1 MSYPRIYSL
10 STLGILKHYIHD
22 YLFHPT
28 RTDFVGS
35 NGVGKSIIADLL
47 QMIFVYDKDLI
58 KFGTDGV
65 KKEERQINTLPYK
78 TKCAYCFLNIEVDL
92 GKFITI
98 GIQINSQKGK
108 RIIPYVIT
116 KQADINLK
124 INELALEKEELI
136 FARDL
141 LKRKESGEKEI
152 ADIQDLATFLYE
164 KQGLRLNFFG
174 NNESVNTYYKFLYDK
189 NILPLNLS
197 QDKNLKAFAKVIQSF
212 SKAKTLN
219 LSGNQASRNLKEFLF
234 EESDEDILVNFQ
246 KEQSELEKI
255 LREYESLNKDIQ
267 NLSNKQ
273 KKLIYLREL
282 EQSHKAQ
289 FKSFKKAELQNT
301 YIELKQLQQS
311 ETDGKT
317 LTATHQLELD
327 ELKTA
332 IENLPKEEKAVKQ
345 SYEEADANFNM
356 FNRYEELVNSIEKL
370 GEDITE
376 LKMFIF
382 PEVDD
387 SWRNEIQRIDISNRN
402 NEAIKKEIAF
412 AKPYLEKYKTLK
424 NIVRIRKEQSEILD
438 ELKSS
443 LKEEKAAKEKLL
455 SLLLQDNDEDGLLYW
470 YLKNLP
476 TLNDEQLQAILYYAT
491 TPVSEISNP
500 DGSFQYINPD
510 ELIKDFEANSSQK
523 GLWLKLGALR
533 QFIQLNP
540 DAALLGDRAN
550 LQQSVQQLINKLNA
564 AVNSMNSKLE
574 ALAHIADGKSYDTS
588 LFDYPFDIAIVE
600 NSNIE
605 KLKNAVACIL
615 QIDERITQLQAQKK
629 REEEELSEIRN
640 RFKVEYDEPEV
651 VKKEL
656 LKIRKECDQKK
667 VQFYQ
672 EKGARQTKLES
683 LESKLQR
690 DKQDLQIIIDNLTKK
705 QAEFNTFN
713 SAYYKDFQE
722 NIEDFPLTPNDI
734 EELGQNYNELWEEYK
749 TTFIGISNSFEETS
763 NEKNPAVQLAIK
775 DQGFSFRVLEEALL
789 GSKIKSTDDIA
800 TALQEANQTR
810 TTIANGIR
818 DNMIKIFSRTT
829 ERYDK
834 YDDQVKR
841 INAFFVDR
849 KISGKFYFKL
859 EFDGNKEIKIDYI
872 KQMAYEV
879 RNTATKGELHFGQ
892 SIVDF
897 IEDFFRKQAKIKD
910 KVPIDKLLNPKTYFE
925 LSAKLTDRF
934 GTEVPG
940 STGETYSAI
949 ALLGIARLSAVQKE
963 KRNGLRF
970 IILEELGSLDN
981 TNFNTFPAIAEE
993 FQYQIIT
1000 MAPHTFNIGLSDE
1013 WYAHHLI
1020 KGKEDD
1026 NINYCPSA
1034 SYFKTEDSNEDLNI
1048 YINKIANELD

>member
-10 STLGILKHYIHD
+10 STVGILKHYIHD

-28 RTDFVGS
+28 RTDFVGA

-47 QMIFVYDKDLI
+47 QMVFIYDKDLI

-78 TKCAYCFLNIEVDL
+78 TKCAYCFLNIEVNS
-92 GKFITI
+92 GKFISI

-108 RIIPYVIT
+108 RIIPFVIT

-136 FARDL
+136 FAKDL
-141 LKRKESGEKEI
+141 LKEKESGEKEI
-152 ADIQDLATFLYE
+152 VDIQDLATFLYE
-164 KQGLRLNFFG
+164 KHRLRLNFFS
-174 NNESVNTYYKFLYDK
+174 NNESVSTYYKFLYDK
-189 NILPLNLS
+189 SILPLNLS

-234 EESDEDILVNFQ
+234 EESDEDILANFQ

-273 KKLIYLREL
+273 KRLINLREL
-282 EQSHKAQ
+282 EQSHKVK
-289 FKSFKKAELQNT
+289 FKSFKEAELQNA
-301 YIELKQLQQS
+301 YIELKQLEQRES
-311 ETDGKT
+311 EEKT
-317 LTATHQLELD
+317 LITNQQNELG
-327 ELKTA
+327 ELKSA
-332 IENLPKEEKAVKQ
+332 IENLPAEEKVVKQ
-345 SYEEADANFNM
+345 GYEEADANFTM
-356 FNRYEELVNSIEKL
+356 FNRYEELANSIERL
-370 GEDITE
+370 NEDINE
-376 LKMFIF
+376 LKMFIR
-382 PEVDD
+382 PEIDD
-387 SWRNEIQRIDISNRN
+387 SWADEIQRIDILSRN
-402 NEAIKKEIAF
+402 NEGFKKEITF
-412 AKPYLEKYKTLK
+412 AKPYLEKYKTLEK
-424 NIVRIRKEQSEILD
+424 IVQTRKEQSAILD

-443 LKEEKAAKEKLL
+443 LKNDKLIKEKLL
-455 SLLLQDNDEDGLLYW
+455 ALLQDNDENGLLHW
-470 YLKNLP
+470 YIKNLP
-476 TLNDEQLQAILYYAT
+476 PLDNEQLQTVLYYAT
-491 TPVSEISNP
+491 KPISEISNP
-500 DGSFQYINPD
+500 NNSSQYINPD
-510 ELIKDFEANSSQK
+510 ELINNFEANPSK
-523 GLWLKLGALR
+523 NGIWLKLGALH
-533 QFIQLNP
+533 QFIKFNP
-540 DAALLGDRAN
+540 DSTLLVDKAN
-550 LQQSVQQLINKLNA
+550 LEQSVQQLIQKLNTEI
-564 AVNSMNSKLE
+564 SSISTKLK
-574 ALAHIADGKSYDTS
+574 ALDNITDGKPYDVS
-588 LFDYPFDIAIVE
+588 LFDYFFDVSIAVF
-600 NSNIE
+600 SNIE

-615 QIDERITQLQAQKK
+615 QIDEKTSQLQSQKK
-629 REEEELSEIRN
+629 REEEELLKIKN
-640 RFKVEYDEPEV
+640 RFKVEYDEPGV

-656 LKIRKECDQKK
+656 LRIRKEWSDKK
-667 VQFYQ
+667 DQFYQ
-672 EKGARQTKLES
+672 QKGIKLSKKDFLEKE
-683 LESKLQR
+683 LQR
-690 DKQDLQIIIDNLTKK
+690 YKQDLQTVISNLTKK
-705 QAEFNTFN
+705 QTEFNTLN
-713 SAYYKDFQE
+713 DSYYEYFQE
-722 NIEDFPLTPNDI
+722 NITNFPLTHRNT
-734 EELGQNYNELWEEYK
+734 EELEQAYNGLWEEYK
-749 TTFIGISNSFEETS
+749 TLFIRISNSFEETS
-763 NEKNPAVQLAIK
+763 DEKNPAVQLTIK
-775 DQGFSFRVLEEALL
+775 DQDFSFRVLEEALL
-789 GSKIKSTDDIA
+789 GNKIKSTDDVT
-800 TALQEANQTR
+800 TALDEANQTR

-818 DNMIKIFSRTT
+818 DNMIKIFSKTT
-829 ERYDK
+829 ERYEK
-834 YDDQVKR
+834 YDDQIKR

-849 KISGKFYFKL
+849 KISNKFYFKL

-872 KQMAYEV
+872 KQIAYEV
-879 RNTATKGELHFGQ
+879 RNTATKGELQFGQ

-897 IEDFFRKQAKIKD
+897 IEDFFRKQAKIKN

-925 LSAKLTDRF
+925 LSAKLTDQF

-1034 SYFKTEDSNEDLNI
+1034 SYFKTKDSNEDLNI
-1048 YINKIANELD
+1048 YTNRIEK

>member
-10 STLGILKHYIHD
+10 STVGILKHYIHD

-65 KKEERQINTLPYK
+65 KKEERQINTLAYK
-78 TKCAYCFLNIEVDL
+78 TKCAYCFLNIEVNAD
-92 GKFITI
+92 KFITI

-108 RIIPYVIT
+108 RIIPFVIT

-124 INELALEKEELI
+124 INELVLEKEELI
-136 FARDL
+136 FAKDL
-141 LKRKESGEKEI
+141 LKEKEAGKKEI
-152 ADIQDLATFLYE
+152 VDIQDLATFLYE
-164 KQGLRLNFFG
+164 KYNLRLNFFS
-174 NNESVNTYYKFLYDK
+174 NNEAVSIYYKFLYDK

-219 LSGNQASRNLKEFLF
+219 LSGNQASKNLKEFLF
-234 EESDEDILVNFQ
+234 EESDEDILFNFQ

-255 LREYESLNKDIQ
+255 LREYESLNRDIQ

-273 KKLIYLREL
+273 KRLINLREL
-282 EQSHKAQ
+282 EQSQKVK
-289 FKSFKKAELQNT
+289 FKSFKEAELQNT
-301 YIELKQLQQS
+301 YIELNQLQQRES
-311 ETDGKT
+311 EGKT
-317 LTATHQLELD
+317 LIATQET
-327 ELKTA
+327 EFNKLKLA
-332 IENLPKEEKAVKQ
+332 VENLPAEEVTIKKC
-345 SYEEADANFNM
+345 YDEADTNFNM
-356 FNRYEELVNSIEKL
+356 FNRYQDLSTSIEKL
-370 GEDITE
+370 DEDINE
-376 LKMFIF
+376 LKMFIR
-382 PEVDD
+382 PEVDN
-387 SWRNEIQRIDISNRN
+387 SWANEIQRIDISNRSN
-402 NEAIKKEIAF
+402 QDIKKEIAF
-412 AKPYLEKYKTLK
+412 AKSYLEKYKTLK
-424 NIVRIRKEQSEILD
+424 NIVKTRKEQLEILD

-443 LKEEKAAKEKLL
+443 LKNDKATKEKLL
-455 SLLLQDNDEDGLLYW
+455 ALLQDNDENGLLHW
-470 YLKNLP
+470 YIKNLP
-476 TLNDEQLQAILYYAT
+476 SLDNEQLQTVLYYAT
-491 TPVSEISNP
+491 KPISEISNP
-500 DGSFQYINPD
+500 TNSSQYINPD
-510 ELIKDFEANSSQK
+510 ELINNFKATPFEE
-523 GLWLKLGALR
+523 GFWLKLGALH
-533 QFIQLNP
+533 QFIQFNP
-540 DAALLGDRAN
+540 DATLLGDRTN
-550 LQQSVQQLINKLNA
+550 LEQSVRQLIQKLNTDISSI
-564 AVNSMNSKLE
+564 NGTLE
-574 ALAHIADGKSYDTS
+574 ALGNITDGKPYDVN
-588 LFDYPFDIAIVE
+588 LLDYSFDISISAF
-600 NSNIE
+600 SNIE

-615 QIDERITQLQAQKK
+615 QIDEKTSQLQSQNK
-629 REEEELSEIRN
+629 REEEELLEIKN
-640 RFKVEYDEPEV
+640 RFKVEYEEPEV
-651 VKKEL
+651 VKREL
-656 LKIRKECDQKK
+656 FKIRKEWSDKK
-667 VQFYQ
+667 DKFYE
-672 EKGARQTKLES
+672 EKGANQSKFKS
-683 LESKLQR
+683 LESKIKG
-690 DKQDLQIIIDNLTKK
+690 DKQDLQIIIGNLTKK
-705 QAEFNTFN
+705 QKEFITLNN
-713 SAYYKDFQE
+713 AHYQHFQE
-722 NIEDFPLTPNDI
+722 NITDFPLTPGNI
-734 EELGQNYNELWEEYK
+734 EELERIYNEFWEDYK
-749 TTFIGISNSFEETS
+749 STFIGISNSFEETS
-763 NEKNPAVQLAIK
+763 NEKNPAVQLTIK
-775 DQGFSFRVLEEALL
+775 DQSFSFRVLEEALL
-789 GSKIKSTDDIA
+789 GNKIKSTDDIT
-800 TALQEANQTR
+800 TALDEANQTR

-818 DNMIKIFSRTT
+818 DNMIKIFSKTT
-829 ERYDK
+829 ERYEK

-849 KISGKFYFKL
+849 KISNKFYFKL

-872 KQMAYEV
+872 KQIAYEV
-879 RNTATKGELHFGQ
+879 RSTATKGELQFGQ

-897 IEDFFRKQAKIKD
+897 IEDFFRKQAKINN

-925 LSAKLTDRF
+925 LSAKLTDQF

-1034 SYFKTEDSNEDLNI
+1034 SYFKTKDNNEDLNI
-1048 YINKIANELD
+1048 YINRIEK

>member
-1 MSYPRIYSL
+1 MNYPRIYSL
-10 STLGILKHYIHD
+10 STVGILKHYIHD

-28 RTDFVGS
+28 RTDFVGA

-78 TKCAYCFLNIEVDL
+78 TKCAYCFLNIEVNA

-108 RIIPYVIT
+108 RIIPFVIS
-116 KQADINLK
+116 KQADLSLK
-124 INELALEKEELI
+124 VNELALGKEGLI
-136 FARDL
+136 FAKDL
-141 LKRKESGEKEI
+141 LKQKEAGEKEI
-152 ADIQDLATFLYE
+152 VDIQDLATFLYE
-164 KQGLRLNFFG
+164 KHRLRLNFFS
-174 NNESVNTYYKFLYDK
+174 NNETLNNYYKFLYDK

-219 LSGNQASRNLKEFLF
+219 LSGNQASKNLKEFLF
-234 EESDEDILVNFQ
+234 EESDEDILANFQ

-273 KKLIYLREL
+273 KRLTNLREL
-282 EQSHKAQ
+282 EQSHKLK
-289 FKSFKKAELQNT
+289 FKYFKDAELQNV
-301 YIELKQLQQS
+301 YIELKQLEQRES
-311 ETDGKT
+311 EGKT
-317 LTATHQLELD
+317 LIAVQETEFT
-327 ELKTA
+327 ELKRA
-332 IENLPKEEKAVKQ
+332 VENLPAEEEILKK
-345 SYEEADANFNM
+345 SYEEADENFSM
-356 FNRYEELVNSIEKL
+356 FNLYQDLSNSIEKSDK
-370 GEDITE
+370 EIDE
-376 LKMFIF
+376 LKMFIR

-387 SWRNEIQRIDISNRN
+387 SWANEIQRIDILSRN
-402 NEAIKKEIAF
+402 NEGIKKEIAF
-412 AKPYLEKYKTLK
+412 AKPYLEKYKTLEK
-424 NIVRIRKEQSEILD
+424 IIQTRKEQSEILE

-443 LKEEKAAKEKLL
+443 LKNDKATKEKLL
-455 SLLLQDNDEDGLLYW
+455 ELLKDNNENGLLHW
-470 YLKNLP
+470 YIKYLP
-476 TLNDEQLQAILYYAT
+476 SLDNEQLQTILYYAT
-491 TPVSEISNP
+491 KPISEISKPNN
-500 DGSFQYINPD
+500 SSQYINPD
-510 ELIKDFEANSSQK
+510 ELIKNFKTIPSKE
-523 GLWLKLGALR
+523 GFWLKLGALN
-533 QFIQLNP
+533 QFIQFNP
-540 DAALLGDRAN
+540 DATLLGDKEN
-550 LQQSVQQLINKLNA
+550 LEKSVQKLIQKLNTEVSLINT
-564 AVNSMNSKLE
+564 KLE
-574 ALAHIADGKSYDTS
+574 ALENISDSKPYDVN
-588 LFDYPFDIAIVE
+588 LFDYFFDISIAVF
-600 NSNIE
+600 SNIE

-615 QIDERITQLQAQKK
+615 QIDEKTSQLQSQKR
-629 REEEELSEIRN
+629 REEEELLQIKN

-656 LKIRKECDQKK
+656 LKVRKECDQKR

-672 EKGARQTKLES
+672 EQGAKQTMLKS
-683 LESKLQR
+683 LESKIQR
-690 DKQDLQIIIDNLTKK
+690 DKQDLQIIIGNLTKK
-705 QAEFNTFN
+705 QTEFTTLNN
-713 SAYYKDFQE
+713 AYYQYFQE
-722 NIEDFPLTPNDI
+722 IITNFPLIPINT
-734 EELGQNYNELWEEYK
+734 EEVEQAYNALWEEYK
-749 TTFIGISNSFEETS
+749 TAFIGISNSFEETS
-763 NEKNPAVQLAIK
+763 DEKNPAVQLTIK
-775 DQGFSFRVLEEALL
+775 DQDFSFRVLEEALL
-789 GSKIKSTDDIA
+789 GNKIKSTDDIT
-800 TALQEANQTR
+800 TALDEANQTR

-818 DNMIKIFSRTT
+818 DNMIKIFSKTT
-829 ERYDK
+829 ERYEK

-849 KISGKFYFKL
+849 KISNKFYFKL

-872 KQMAYEV
+872 KQIAYEV
-879 RNTATKGELHFGQ
+879 RNTATKGELQFGQ
-892 SIVDF
+892 SIIDF
-897 IEDFFRKQAKIKD
+897 IEDFFRKQAKIKN

-925 LSAKLTDRF
+925 LSAKLTDQF

-981 TNFNTFPAIAEE
+981 TNFNTFPAIAAE

-1034 SYFKTEDSNEDLNI
+1034 SYFKSKDNNEDLNI
-1048 YINKIANELD
+1048 YINRIKK

>member
-10 STLGILKHYIHD
+10 STVGILKHYIHD

-78 TKCAYCFLNIEVDL
+78 TKCAYCFLNIEVEA

-108 RIIPYVIT
+108 RIIPFVIT
-116 KQADINLK
+116 KQADITLK
-124 INELALEKEELI
+124 INELALEKERLI

-141 LKRKESGEKEI
+141 LIEKESREKEI
-152 ADIQDLATFLYE
+152 VDIQDLAVSIHE
-164 KQGLRLNFFG
+164 KHKLRLNFFS
-174 NNESVNTYYKFLYDK
+174 NNESVSTYYKFLYDK

-234 EESDEDILVNFQ
+234 EESDEDILANFQ

-255 LREYESLNKDIQ
+255 LKAYESLNKDIQ
-267 NLSNKQ
+267 NLSDKQ
-273 KKLIYLREL
+273 KRLINLREL
-282 EQSHKAQ
+282 EQSHKVK
-289 FKSFKKAELQNT
+289 FKSFKEAELQNT
-301 YIELKQLQQS
+301 YIELKQLQQRES
-311 ETDGKT
+311 EGKT
-317 LTATHQLELD
+317 LITTQETEFND
-327 ELKTA
+327 LKTA
-332 IENLPKEEKAVKQ
+332 VENLPVEEEVIKQ

-356 FNRYEELVNSIEKL
+356 FNRYQDLANTIEKL
-370 GEDITE
+370 GEDINE
-376 LKMFIF
+376 LKMFIL
-382 PEVDD
+382 PEIDD
-387 SWRNEIQRIDISNRN
+387 KWHNEIQRIDISNRN
-402 NEAIKKEIAF
+402 NQDIKKEIAF
-412 AKPYLEKYKTLK
+412 ANPYLEKYKTLE
-424 NIVRIRKEQSEILD
+424 NIIRIRKEQSEILD

-443 LKEEKAAKEKLL
+443 LKKEKATKEKLL
-455 SLLLQDNDEDGLLYW
+455 SLLQDNDENGLLHW
-470 YLKNLP
+470 YIKNLP
-476 TLNDEQLQAILYYAT
+476 KLDNEQLQTILYYAT
-491 TPVSEISNP
+491 KPISEISNP
-500 DGSFQYINPD
+500 DSLSQYINPD
-510 ELIKDFEANSSQK
+510 ELIRNFEANSYK
-523 GLWLKLGALR
+523 DGIWLKLGALH
-533 QFIQLNP
+533 QFIQFNP
-540 DAALLGDRAN
+540 DATLLGDKAN
-550 LQQSVQQLINKLNA
+550 LEQSVQQLIKKLNTEISFI
-564 AVNSMNSKLE
+564 NTKLE
-574 ALAHIADGKSYDTS
+574 ALDNITDGKLYDVN
-588 LFDYPFDIAIVE
+588 LFDYSFDVSIAVF
-600 NSNIE
+600 SNIE

-615 QIDERITQLQAQKK
+615 QINEKISQLQSQKK
-629 REEEELSEIRN
+629 REEEELLRIKN
-640 RFKVEYDEPEV
+640 QFKVEDDEPEV
-651 VKKEL
+651 VRKEL
-656 LKIRKECDQKK
+656 AKIRKALSNRKDE
-667 VQFYQ
+667 FY
-672 EKGARQTKLES
+672 EKKGAKQTKLQA
-683 LESKLQR
+683 LENKIQR
-690 DKQDLQIIIDNLTKK
+690 DRQDLYVIIDNLTKK
-705 QAEFNTFN
+705 QSSFDTLN
-713 SAYYKDFQE
+713 SVYYEDFQE
-722 NIEDFPLTPNDI
+722 NITTFSLTPENT
-734 EELGQNYNELWEEYK
+734 EELKLACNELWEEYK
-749 TTFIGISNSFEETS
+749 TAFIGISNSFEETS
-763 NEKNPAVQLAIK
+763 NERNTAVQLTIK

-789 GSKIKSTDDIA
+789 GNKIKSTDDIA

-810 TTIANGIR
+810 TSIADGLR
-818 DNMIKIFSRTT
+818 DNMAKIFSKTT

-834 YDDQVKR
+834 YNDQVKR

-849 KISGKFYFKL
+849 KISEKFYFKL

-872 KQMAYEV
+872 KQISYEV
-879 RNTATKGELHFGQ
+879 RNTATKGELQFGQ

-897 IEDFFRKQAKIKD
+897 IEDFFKKHAKIKD

-925 LSAKLTDRF
+925 LSAKLTDQF

-1000 MAPHTFNIGLSDE
+1000 MAPHTFNIGLSDD

-1026 NINYCPSA
+1026 KINYCPSA
-1034 SYFKTEDSNEDLNI
+1034 SYFKTKDSNEDLNV
-1048 YINKIANELD
+1048 YINRIAK

>member
-10 STLGILKHYIHD
+10 STVGILKHYIHD

-28 RTDFVGS
+28 RTDFVGA

-65 KKEERQINTLPYK
+65 KKEERKINTLPYK
-78 TKCAYCFLNIEVDL
+78 TKCAYCFLNIEVNA

-108 RIIPYVIT
+108 RIIPFVIT
-116 KQADINLK
+116 KQADISLK
-124 INELALEKEELI
+124 INELSLEKEELI
-136 FARDL
+136 FAKDL
-141 LKRKESGEKEI
+141 LKEKEAGEKEI
-152 ADIQDLATFLYE
+152 VDIQDLATFLYE
-164 KQGLRLNFFG
+164 KYGLRLNFFS
-174 NNESVNTYYKFLYDK
+174 NNETVNNYYKFLYDK

-234 EESDEDILVNFQ
+234 EESDEDILTNFQ

-273 KKLIYLREL
+273 KRLTNLREL
-282 EQSHKAQ
+282 EQSHKVK
-289 FKSFKKAELQNT
+289 FKSFKEAELQNT
-301 YIELKQLQQS
+301 YIELKQLEQRES
-311 ETDGKT
+311 EGKT
-317 LTATHQLELD
+317 LITTQETEFT

-332 IENLPKEEKAVKQ
+332 IGNLPAEEEIIKK
-345 SYEEADANFNM
+345 SYEEADENFNM
-356 FNRYEELVNSIEKL
+356 FNRYQDLSNSVEKL
-370 GEDITE
+370 DKEVDE
-376 LKMFIF
+376 LKMFIR

-387 SWRNEIQRIDISNRN
+387 SWTNEIQRIDILSRN
-402 NEAIKKEIAF
+402 NDGIKKEITF
-412 AKPYLEKYKTLK
+412 AKPYLEKYKTLEK
-424 NIVRIRKEQSEILD
+424 IIQTRKEQLGILD

-443 LKEEKAAKEKLL
+443 LKNDKAIKEKLL
-455 SLLLQDNDEDGLLYW
+455 ALLQDNGESGLLHW
-470 YLKNLP
+470 YIKNLP
-476 TLNDEQLQAILYYAT
+476 SLDNEQLQTVLYYAT
-491 TPVSEISNP
+491 KPISEISNP
-500 DGSFQYINPD
+500 NNSSQYINPD
-510 ELIKDFEANSSQK
+510 ELIKNFEANPSK
-523 GLWLKLGALR
+523 DGIWLKLGALR
-533 QFIQLNP
+533 QFIQFNQ
-540 DAALLGDRAN
+540 DAKLLGDKAN
-550 LQQSVQQLINKLNA
+550 LEQSVQQLIQKLNTEISSI
-564 AVNSMNSKLE
+564 NTKLE
-574 ALAHIADGKSYDTS
+574 ALDNITDGKLYDVS
-588 LFDYPFDIAIVE
+588 LFDYSFDVSIAVF
-600 NSNIE
+600 SNIE

-615 QIDERITQLQAQKK
+615 QIDEKTSQLQSQKK
-629 REEEELSEIRN
+629 RDEDELLEIKSL
-640 RFKVEYDEPEV
+640 FKVEYDEPQV

-656 LKIRKECDQKK
+656 LKIRKERSDKK
-667 VQFYQ
+667 DKFHE
-672 EKGARQTKLES
+672 EKGAKQSKFKS
-683 LESKLQR
+683 LESKIKG
-690 DKQDLQIIIDNLTKK
+690 DKQDLLMIISNLTKK
-705 QAEFNTFN
+705 QTEFTMLNN
-713 SAYYKDFQE
+713 AYYQQFQE
-722 NIEDFPLTPNDI
+722 NIIDFSLIAGNT
-734 EELGQNYNELWEEYK
+734 EELKHTYNELWEEYK
-749 TTFIGISNSFEETS
+749 TAFISISNLFEETS

-775 DQGFSFRVLEEALL
+775 DQSFSFKVLEEALL
-789 GSKIKSTDDIA
+789 GNKIKSTDDIT
-800 TALQEANQTR
+800 TALDEANQTR

-818 DNMIKIFSRTT
+818 DNMIKIFSKTT
-829 ERYDK
+829 ERYEK

-849 KISGKFYFKL
+849 KISNKFYFKL

-872 KQMAYEV
+872 KQIAYEV
-879 RNTATKGELHFGQ
+879 RNTATKGELQFGQ

-897 IEDFFRKQAKIKD
+897 IEDFFRKQAKIKN

-925 LSAKLTDRF
+925 LSAKLTDQF

-1034 SYFKTEDSNEDLNI
+1034 SYFKTKNSNEDLNI
-1048 YINKIANELD
+1048 YINSFEK

>member
-10 STLGILKHYIHD
+10 STVGILKHYIHD

-78 TKCAYCFLNIEVDL
+78 TKCAYCFLNIEVNA

-108 RIIPYVIT
+108 RIIPFVIT

-136 FARDL
+136 FAKDL
-141 LKRKESGEKEI
+141 LKKKEAGKKEI
-152 ADIQDLATFLYE
+152 VDIQDLATFLYE
-164 KQGLRLNFFG
+164 KYGLRLNFFN
-174 NNESVNTYYKFLYDK
+174 NNESVNNYYKFLYNK

-234 EESDEDILVNFQ
+234 EESDEDILANFQ

-273 KKLIYLREL
+273 KRLINLREF
-282 EQSHKAQ
+282 EQSHKVK
-289 FKSFKKAELQNT
+289 FKSFKEAELQNA
-301 YIELKQLQQS
+301 YIELKQLKQRES
-311 ETDGKT
+311 EGKT
-317 LTATHQLELD
+317 QITTQETEFT

-332 IENLPKEEKAVKQ
+332 IENLPAEEEVIKT
-345 SYEEADANFNM
+345 SYEEADVNFNM
-356 FNRYEELVNSIEKL
+356 FNRYQDLSDSIENL
-370 GEDITE
+370 GKGINE
-376 LKMFIF
+376 LKMFIR

-387 SWRNEIQRIDISNRN
+387 SWANEIERIDILSRN
-402 NEAIKKEIAF
+402 NEDIKKEITF
-412 AKPYLEKYKTLK
+412 AKPYLEKYKTLE
-424 NIVRIRKEQSEILD
+424 NIVQTRKEQSAILD
-438 ELKSS
+438 KLKSS
-443 LKEEKAAKEKLL
+443 LKNEKETKEKLL
-455 SLLLQDNDEDGLLYW
+455 ALLQDNDENGLLHW
-470 YLKNLP
+470 YIKNLP
-476 TLNDEQLQAILYYAT
+476 SLDNEQLQAVLYYAT
-491 TPVSEISNP
+491 KPISEISNP
-500 DGSFQYINPD
+500 DSLSQYINPD
-510 ELIKDFEANSSQK
+510 ELIKNFEANPSK
-523 GLWLKLGALR
+523 NGIWLKLGALR
-533 QFIQLNP
+533 QFIQFNP
-540 DAALLGDRAN
+540 DATLLGDKAN
-550 LQQSVQQLINKLNA
+550 LEQSVQQLIQKLNTEISSI
-564 AVNSMNSKLE
+564 NTKIE
-574 ALAHIADGKSYDTS
+574 ALDNITDGKPYDVS
-588 LFDYPFDIAIVE
+588 LFDYFFDVSITVF
-600 NSNIE
+600 SNIE
-605 KLKNAVACIL
+605 KLKNAVASIL
-615 QIDERITQLQAQKK
+615 QIDEKTSQLQSQKK
-629 REEEELSEIRN
+629 REEEKLLQIKN
-640 RFKVEYDEPEV
+640 KFKVEYDEPEV

-656 LKIRKECDQKK
+656 LKIRKEWSDKK
-667 VQFYQ
+667 DKFYEQ
-672 EKGARQTKLES
+672 KGANQSKFIS
-683 LESKLQR
+683 LESKIKR
-690 DKQDLQIIIDNLTKK
+690 DKQDLQIIIGNLTNK
-705 QAEFNTFN
+705 QTEFTTLN
-713 SAYYKDFQE
+713 STYYQYFQE
-722 NIEDFPLTPNDI
+722 NITDFPLTPRDI
-734 EELGQNYNELWEEYK
+734 VELERNYNELWEEYK
-749 TTFIGISNSFEETS
+749 TVFIGISNSFEETS
-763 NEKNPAVQLAIK
+763 DDKNPAVQLTIK
-775 DQGFSFRVLEEALL
+775 DQDFSFRVLEEALL
-789 GSKIKSTDDIA
+789 GNKIKSTDDIT
-800 TALQEANQTR
+800 TALDEANQTR

-818 DNMIKIFSRTT
+818 DNMIKIFSKTT
-829 ERYDK
+829 ERYEK

-849 KISGKFYFKL
+849 KISNKFYFKL

-872 KQMAYEV
+872 KQIAYEV
-879 RNTATKGELHFGQ
+879 RSTATKGELQLGQ

-897 IEDFFRKQAKIKD
+897 IEDFFKKQAKIKN
-910 KVPIDKLLNPKTYFE
+910 KIPIDKLLNPKTYFE
-925 LSAKLTDRF
+925 LSAKLTDQF

-981 TNFNTFPAIAEE
+981 TNFNTFPVIAEE

-1034 SYFKTEDSNEDLNI
+1034 SYFKTKDDNEDLNI
-1048 YINKIANELD
+1048 YINRIEK

>member
-1 MSYPRIYSL
+1 MSFPRIYSL
-10 STLGILKHYIHD
+10 STVGILKHYIHD

-28 RTDFVGS
+28 RTDFIGS

-78 TKCAYCFLNIEVDL
+78 TKCAYCFLNIEVATA
-92 GKFITI
+92 KFISI
-98 GIQINSQKGK
+98 GIQLNSQKGK
-108 RIIPYVIT
+108 RIIPFIVAKQAEIT
-116 KQADINLK
+116 KH
-124 INELALEKEELI
+124 INELSLEKEELI
-136 FARDL
+136 FSKDL
-141 LKRKESGEKEI
+141 LKEKESGEKEI
-152 ADIQDLATFLYE
+152 VDIQDLATFLHE
-164 KQGLRLNFFG
+164 KKGLRLSFFS
-174 NNESVNTYYKFLYDK
+174 NNEGVNTYYKFLYDK

-273 KKLIYLREL
+273 KRLISLRKL
-282 EQSHKAQ
+282 EQSHKAK
-289 FKSFKKAELQNT
+289 FKSLKEAELQNT
-301 YIELKQLQQS
+301 YIDLKQLQQG
-311 ETDGKT
+311 ETEGKT
-317 LTATHQLELD
+317 LIANQQIKLD
-327 ELKTA
+327 ELTKA
-332 IENLPKEEKAVKQ
+332 IESLPAEEEAIKRG
-345 SYEEADANFNM
+345 YEEADANVNM
-356 FNRYEELVNSIEKL
+356 FNRYQDLSNSIEKL
-370 GEDITE
+370 GEDINE
-376 LKMFIF
+376 LKMFIL

-387 SWRNEIQRIDISNRN
+387 SWKNGIQRIDISNRN
-402 NEAIKKEIAF
+402 NQDIKREIAF
-412 AKPYLEKYKTLK
+412 AKPYLEKYKTLESVVK
-424 NIVRIRKEQSEILD
+424 VRKEQSEILD

-443 LKEEKAAKEKLL
+443 LKKEKATKEKLL
-455 SLLLQDNDEDGLLYW
+455 SLLQDNDANGLLHW
-470 YLKNLP
+470 YIKNLP
-476 TLNDEQLQAILYYAT
+476 KLDDEQLQVFFRYAT
-491 TPVSEISNP
+491 TPIFEIANP
-500 DGSFQYINPD
+500 DNSSQYINPD
-510 ELIKDFEANSSQK
+510 ELIDGFNVNSSK
-523 GLWLKLGALR
+523 EGFWLKLGALH
-533 QFIQLNP
+533 QFIQFNP
-540 DAALLGDRAN
+540 DATLLGDRAN
-550 LQQSVQQLINKLNA
+550 LEQSVNQLIQKLNTEITTID
-564 AVNSMNSKLE
+564 SKLE
-574 ALAHIADGKSYDTS
+574 ALASIADAKPYDIN

-600 NSNIE
+600 NSDIE
-605 KLKNAVACIL
+605 ELKSAVACIL
-615 QIDERITQLQAQKK
+615 QIDEKVAQLQSQKK
-629 REEEELSEIRN
+629 REEEELLAIKN

-651 VKKEL
+651 VRKEL
-656 LKIRKECDQKK
+656 LRLRKEWSNKKDKFYEQK
-667 VQFYQ
+667 
-672 EKGARQTKLES
+672 GTKQSRFKS
-683 LESKLQR
+683 LESDIQR
-690 DKQDLQIIIDNLTKK
+690 DKQDLQNIIGNLIKK
-705 QAEFNTFN
+705 QTEFDRLN
-713 SAYYKDFQE
+713 SAYYKSYQE
-722 NIEDFPLTPNDI
+722 NITDFPLAPEKV
-734 EELGQNYNELWEEYK
+734 EELEDAYNKLWEEYK
-749 TTFIGISNSFEETS
+749 TVFIGISNSFEETS
-763 NEKNPAVQLAIK
+763 NEKNPTVQLAIK
-775 DQGFSFRVLEEALL
+775 DQSFSFRALEEALL
-789 GSKIKSTDDIA
+789 GNKIKSTDDIA
-800 TALQEANQTR
+800 TALDEANQTR

-818 DNMIKIFSRTT
+818 DNMIKIFSKTT
-829 ERYDK
+829 ERYEK
-834 YDDQVKR
+834 YADQVKR

-849 KISGKFYFKL
+849 KISNKFYFKL
-859 EFDGNKEIKIDYI
+859 EFDSNKEIKIDYI
-872 KQMAYEV
+872 KQIAYDV
-879 RNTATKGELHFGQ
+879 RNTATKGELQFGQ

-897 IEDFFRKQAKIKD
+897 IEDFFRKQAKIKN

-925 LSAKLTDRF
+925 LSAKLTDQF

-1034 SYFKTEDSNEDLNI
+1034 SYFKTKDSNEDLDI
-1048 YINKIANELD
+1048 YINRIEK

>member
-10 STLGILKHYIHD
+10 STVGVLKHYIHD
-22 YLFHPT
+22 YLFHNK
-28 RTDFVGS
+28 RTDFVGD

-78 TKCAYCFLNIEVDL
+78 TKCAYCFLNIEVNA

-98 GIQINSQKGK
+98 GIQIISQKGK
-108 RIIPYVIT
+108 RIIPFVIT
-116 KQADINLK
+116 KQADITLK
-124 INELALEKEELI
+124 INELTLGKDELI
-136 FARDL
+136 FAKNL
-141 LKRKESGEKEI
+141 LKEKESGEKEI
-152 ADIQDLATFLYE
+152 VDIQDLATFLYE
-164 KQGLRLNFFG
+164 KQGLRLNYFS

-219 LSGNQASRNLKEFLF
+219 LSGNHASKNLKEFLF
-234 EESDEDILVNFQ
+234 EVSDEDILANFQ

-273 KKLIYLREL
+273 KRLTNLREL
-282 EQSHKAQ
+282 EQFHKAT
-289 FKSFKKAELQNT
+289 FKSLKEAELQNT
-301 YIELKQLQQS
+301 YIELKQLEQRESEGKALISSQQI
-311 ETDGKT
+311 E
-317 LTATHQLELD
+317 LEK
-327 ELKTA
+327 LKTA
-332 IENLPKEEKAVKQ
+332 IENLPAEEKSVKQ
-345 SYEEADANFNM
+345 GYEEADANFNM
-356 FNRYEELVNSIEKL
+356 FNRYEELANSIKKL
-370 GEDITE
+370 GEDISE
-376 LKMFIF
+376 LKMFIL

-387 SWRNEIQRIDISNRN
+387 NWKEEIQRIDISNRN
-402 NEAIKKEIAF
+402 NQDIKREIAF
-412 AKPYLEKYKTLK
+412 AKPYLEKYKTLE
-424 NIVRIRKEQSEILD
+424 NIVRIRKEQSEIFN

-443 LKEEKAAKEKLL
+443 LKREKANKEKLL
-455 SLLLQDNDEDGLLYW
+455 SLLQDNDENGLIHW
-470 YLKNLP
+470 YIKNLP
-476 TLNDEQLQAILYYAT
+476 ALDNEQLQAVLHYAT

-500 DGSFQYINPD
+500 DDSSQYINPD
-510 ELIKDFEANSSQK
+510 ELIKNFQANPSID
-523 GLWLKLGALR
+523 GIWLKLGALY
-533 QFIQLNP
+533 QFIQFNP
-540 DAALLGDRAN
+540 DAKLLGDRAN
-550 LQQSVQQLINKLNA
+550 LEQSVKQLIQKLNTEISS
-564 AVNSMNSKLE
+564 VNSKIE
-574 ALAHIADGKSYDTS
+574 ALEHITDGKPYNTN
-588 LFDYPFDIAIVE
+588 LFDYSFDIAIVE

-615 QIDERITQLQAQKK
+615 QIDEKIAQLQSQKK
-629 REEEELSEIRN
+629 KKEEELLEIKN
-640 RFKVEYDEPEV
+640 QFTVEYDEPEV
-651 VKKEL
+651 VRKEL
-656 LKIRKECDQKK
+656 LEIRKSWNEKK
-667 VQFYQ
+667 DTFYEQ
-672 EKGARQTKLES
+672 KGAKQTKFES
-683 LESKLQR
+683 LESKIKH
-690 DKQDLQIIIDNLTKK
+690 DKQDLQIIIGNLTNK
-705 QAEFNTFN
+705 QTEFTTLN
-713 SAYYKDFQE
+713 SAYYEHFQE
-722 NIEDFPLTPNDI
+722 NITDFPLTPRNT
-734 EELGQNYNELWEEYK
+734 EELEQAYKGLWEEYK
-749 TTFIGISNSFEETS
+749 TAFISISNSFEETS
-763 NEKNPAVQLAIK
+763 DEKNPAVQLTIK
-775 DQGFSFRVLEEALL
+775 DQSFSFRVLEEALL
-789 GSKIKSTDDIA
+789 GNKIKSTDDIT
-800 TALQEANQTR
+800 TALDEANQTR

-818 DNMIKIFSRTT
+818 DNMIKIFSKTT
-829 ERYDK
+829 ERYEK

-849 KISGKFYFKL
+849 KISNKFYFKL

-872 KQMAYEV
+872 KQIAYEV
-879 RNTATKGELHFGQ
+879 RNTATKGELQFGQ

-897 IEDFFRKQAKIKD
+897 IEDFFRKQAKIKN

-925 LSAKLTDRF
+925 LSAKLTDQF

-1034 SYFKTEDSNEDLNI
+1034 SYFKTKDSNEDLSI
-1048 YINKIANELD
+1048 YINKIAK

>member
-10 STLGILKHYIHD
+10 STVGILKHYIHD

-28 RTDFVGS
+28 RTDFVGA

-78 TKCAYCFLNIEVDL
+78 TKCAYCFLNIEVNA

-98 GIQINSQKGK
+98 GIQLNSQKGK
-108 RIIPYVIT
+108 RVIPFVIT

-136 FARDL
+136 FAKDL
-141 LKRKESGEKEI
+141 LKEKDAGEKEI
-152 ADIQDLATFLYE
+152 ADIQGLATFLYE
-164 KQGLRLNFFG
+164 KHRLRLNFFS
-174 NNESVNTYYKFLYDK
+174 NNETVNTYYKFLYDK

-219 LSGNQASRNLKEFLF
+219 LSGNQASKNLKEFLF
-234 EESDEDILVNFQ
+234 EESDEDILANFQ

-273 KKLIYLREL
+273 KKLINLRAL
-282 EQSHKAQ
+282 EQSHKVK
-289 FKSFKKAELQNT
+289 FKSFKEAELQNT
-301 YIELKQLQQS
+301 YIELKQLEDKES
-311 ETDGKT
+311 EGNRLITT
-317 LTATHQLELD
+317 QETEFA
-327 ELKTA
+327 ELKKA
-332 IENLPKEEKAVKQ
+332 IENLPEEEEIIKK
-345 SYEEADANFNM
+345 SYEEADENFNM
-356 FNRYEELVNSIEKL
+356 LNRYQDLSDRVEKL
-370 GEDITE
+370 GKEVNE
-376 LKMFIF
+376 LKIFIR

-387 SWRNEIQRIDISNRN
+387 SWANEIQRIDILSRN
-402 NEAIKKEIAF
+402 NEGIKKEITF
-412 AKPYLEKYKTLK
+412 AKPYLEKHKTFE
-424 NIVRIRKEQSEILD
+424 NIIQTRKEQSGVLD

-443 LKEEKAAKEKLL
+443 LKEEKATKEKLL
-455 SLLLQDNDEDGLLYW
+455 ALLQDNDESGLLYW
-470 YLKNLP
+470 YIKNLP
-476 TLNDEQLQAILYYAT
+476 SLDNEQLQAVLYYAT
-491 TPVSEISNP
+491 KPISEISNP
-500 DGSFQYINPD
+500 DNSSQYINPD
-510 ELIKDFEANSSQK
+510 ELINNFKATPSEEGS
-523 GLWLKLGALR
+523 WLKLGALH
-533 QFIQLNP
+533 QFVQFNP
-540 DAALLGDRAN
+540 NATLLGDRTN
-550 LQQSVQQLINKLNA
+550 LEQSVRQLIHKLNTEISSI
-564 AVNSMNSKLE
+564 NTKLE
-574 ALAHIADGKSYDTS
+574 ALQNISDGKPYDVN
-588 LFDYPFDIAIVE
+588 LFDYFFDISIAVF
-600 NSNIE
+600 SNIE

-615 QIDERITQLQAQKK
+615 QIDEKTSQLQSQKK
-629 REEEELSEIRN
+629 REEEELLEIKN
-640 RFKVEYDEPEV
+640 QFKVEYDEPEV

-656 LKIRKECDQKK
+656 LRVRKDWSDKK
-667 VQFYQ
+667 DQFYEQ
-672 EKGARQTKLES
+672 KGTKQTRFDS
-683 LESKLQR
+683 LENKIQR
-690 DKQDLQIIIDNLTKK
+690 DRQDLQIIISNLTNK
-705 QAEFNTFN
+705 QTAFNTLN
-713 SAYYKDFQE
+713 SKYYDNFQE
-722 NIEDFPLTPNDI
+722 NITDFPLVLENV
-734 EELGQNYNELWEEYK
+734 EEFENACNKLWEEYK
-749 TTFIGISNSFEETS
+749 TAFFGISNSFEETN
-763 NEKNPAVQLAIK
+763 NEKNLAVQLTIK
-775 DQGFSFRVLEEALL
+775 DQDFSFKVLEEALL
-789 GSKIKSTDDIA
+789 GNKIKSTDDIT
-800 TALQEANQTR
+800 TALDEANQTR

-818 DNMIKIFSRTT
+818 DNMIKIFSKTT
-829 ERYDK
+829 ERYEK

-849 KISGKFYFKL
+849 KISNKFYFKL

-872 KQMAYEV
+872 KQIAYEV
-879 RNTATKGELHFGQ
+879 RNTATKGELQFGQ

-897 IEDFFRKQAKIKD
+897 IEDFFRKQAKIKN

-925 LSAKLTDRF
+925 LSAKLADQF

-1034 SYFKTEDSNEDLNI
+1034 SYFKTKDNNEDLNI
-1048 YINKIANELD
+1048 YINKIEK

>member
-10 STLGILKHYIHD
+10 SAVGILKHYIHD

-28 RTDFVGS
+28 RTDFVGA

-47 QMIFVYDKDLI
+47 QMIFVYDKELI

-78 TKCAYCFLNIEVDL
+78 TKCAYCFLNIEVNA

-108 RIIPYVIT
+108 RIIPFVIT
-116 KQADINLK
+116 KQADLSLK

-136 FARDL
+136 FAKDL
-141 LKRKESGEKEI
+141 LKEKEAGEKEI
-152 ADIQDLATFLYE
+152 VDIQDLATFLYE
-164 KQGLRLNFFG
+164 KYNLRLNFFS
-174 NNESVNTYYKFLYDK
+174 NNDAVSTYYKFLYDK
-189 NILPLNLS
+189 NILPLNLN

-234 EESDEDILVNFQ
+234 EESDEDILANFQ
-246 KEQSELEKI
+246 KEQFELEKI

-273 KKLIYLREL
+273 KRLTNLREL
-282 EQSHKAQ
+282 EESYKVK
-289 FKSFKKAELQNT
+289 FRSFKEAELQNA
-301 YIELKQLQQS
+301 YIELKQLEQRESEGKALISSQQI
-311 ETDGKT
+311 E
-317 LTATHQLELD
+317 LEK
-327 ELKTA
+327 LKTA
-332 IENLPKEEKAVKQ
+332 IENLPAEEKTVKQ
-345 SYEEADANFNM
+345 AYEEAEANFNM
-356 FNRYEELVNSIEKL
+356 FNRYQDLSNSIGKL
-370 GEDITE
+370 GEDINE
-376 LKMFIF
+376 LKMFIL

-387 SWRNEIQRIDISNRN
+387 NWGNQIQRIDILSRN
-402 NEAIKKEIAF
+402 NEDIKKEITF
-412 AKPYLEKYKTLK
+412 AKPYLEKYKTLE
-424 NIVRIRKEQSEILD
+424 NIVQTRKEQSEILD

-443 LKEEKAAKEKLL
+443 LKNDKATKEKLL
-455 SLLLQDNDEDGLLYW
+455 ELLQENDENGLLHW
-470 YLKNLP
+470 YIKNLP
-476 TLNDEQLQAILYYAT
+476 SLDNEQLQTVLYYAT
-491 TPVSEISNP
+491 KPISEISNP
-500 DGSFQYINPD
+500 NNSSQYINPD
-510 ELIKDFEANSSQK
+510 ELINNFKTIPSKEGF
-523 GLWLKLGALR
+523 WLKLGVLN
-533 QFIQLNP
+533 QFIQFNP
-540 DAALLGDRAN
+540 DATLLGDKAN
-550 LQQSVQQLINKLNA
+550 LEQSVQQLIQKLNTE
-564 AVNSMNSKLE
+564 VSFINTKLE
-574 ALAHIADGKSYDTS
+574 ALENIVDGKPYDES
-588 LFDYPFDIAIVE
+588 IFDYFFDVSIAVF
-600 NSNIE
+600 SNIE

-615 QIDERITQLQAQKK
+615 QIDEKTSQLQSQKK
-629 REEEELSEIRN
+629 REEEELLEIKN
-640 RFKVEYDEPEV
+640 QFKVEYDELEV

-656 LKIRKECDQKK
+656 LRVRKEWSDKK
-667 VQFYQ
+667 DLFYEQ
-672 EKGARQTKLES
+672 KGAKQSKFQS
-683 LESKLQR
+683 LESKIKS
-690 DKQDLQIIIDNLTKK
+690 DKQDLQIIIGNLTKK
-705 QAEFNTFN
+705 QTEFTTLND
-713 SAYYKDFQE
+713 AYYQHFQE
-722 NIEDFPLTPNDI
+722 NITDFPSTPKNT
-734 EELGQNYNELWEEYK
+734 EKLEQANNGLWEEYK
-749 TTFIGISNSFEETS
+749 TVFIGISNSFEETS
-763 NEKNPAVQLAIK
+763 DEKNPAVQLTIK
-775 DQGFSFRVLEEALL
+775 DQDFSFRVLEEALL
-789 GSKIKSTDDIA
+789 GNKIKSTDDIT
-800 TALQEANQTR
+800 TALDEANQTR

-818 DNMIKIFSRTT
+818 DNMIKIFSKTT
-829 ERYDK
+829 ERYEK

-849 KISGKFYFKL
+849 KISNKFYFKL

-872 KQMAYEV
+872 KQIAYEV
-879 RNTATKGELHFGQ
+879 RNTATKGELQFGQ

-897 IEDFFRKQAKIKD
+897 IEDFFRKQAKIKN

-925 LSAKLTDRF
+925 LSAKLTDQF

-1020 KGKEDD
+1020 KGKADD

-1034 SYFKTEDSNEDLNI
+1034 SYFKTKDSNEDLNI
-1048 YINKIANELD
+1048 YINRIEK

>member
-10 STLGILKHYIHD
+10 STVGILKHYIHD

-28 RTDFVGS
+28 RTDFVGA

-47 QMIFVYDKDLI
+47 QMIFVYDKDII

-78 TKCAYCFLNIEVDL
+78 TKCAYCFLNIEVNA

-108 RIIPYVIT
+108 RIVPFVIT
-116 KQADINLK
+116 KQADISMK
-124 INELALEKEELI
+124 INELTLEKEELI
-136 FARDL
+136 FAKKL
-141 LKRKESGEKEI
+141 LKEKENGQKEI
-152 ADIQDLATFLYE
+152 VDIQDLATFLYE
-164 KQGLRLNFFG
+164 KYNLRLNFFS
-174 NNESVNTYYKFLYDK
+174 NNEAVSTYYKFLYDK

-219 LSGNQASRNLKEFLF
+219 LSGTQTSRNLKEFLF
-234 EESDEDILVNFQ
+234 EQSDEDILTNFQ
-246 KEQSELEKI
+246 NEQSELEKI
-255 LREYESLNKDIQ
+255 LREYESLNKEIQ
-267 NLSNKQ
+267 NLSDKQ
-273 KKLIYLREL
+273 KRLTNLREL
-282 EQSHKAQ
+282 ELSHKVR
-289 FKSFKKAELQNT
+289 FKSFKEGELQNV
-301 YIELKQLQQS
+301 YIELKQLQERES
-311 ETDGKT
+311 EGKVLIRT
-317 LTATHQLELD
+317 QETEFTEI
-327 ELKTA
+327 KVA
-332 IENLPKEEKAVKQ
+332 IENLPAEEDIIKKSYKKAD
-345 SYEEADANFNM
+345 ENFNM
-356 FNRYEELVNSIEKL
+356 FNRYQDLSNSIEKL
-370 GEDITE
+370 GREVDE
-376 LKMFIF
+376 LKMFIC

-387 SWRNEIQRIDISNRN
+387 SWKNEIQRIDILSRN
-402 NEAIKKEIAF
+402 NEDIKNEITF
-412 AKPYLEKYKTLK
+412 AQPYLEKYITLEK
-424 NIVRIRKEQSEILD
+424 IIQTRKEQSEILD

-443 LKEEKAAKEKLL
+443 LKNDKAIKEKLL
-455 SLLLQDNDEDGLLYW
+455 ELLKDNNENGLLHW
-470 YLKNLP
+470 YIKNLP
-476 TLNDEQLQAILYYAT
+476 SLDNEQLQTVLYYAT
-491 TPVSEISNP
+491 KPISEISNP
-500 DGSFQYINPD
+500 NNSSQYINPD
-510 ELIKDFEANSSQK
+510 ELINNFKTIPSKEGF
-523 GLWLKLGALR
+523 WLKLGALH
-533 QFIQLNP
+533 QFIQFNP
-540 DAALLGDRAN
+540 DATLLGDKAN
-550 LQQSVQQLINKLNA
+550 LEQSVQQLIQKWNREI
-564 AVNSMNSKLE
+564 SSIHSKIE
-574 ALAHIADGKSYDTS
+574 ALENIADGKPYDTN
-588 LFDYPFDIAIVE
+588 LFDYSFDIAIVE

-605 KLKNAVACIL
+605 KLKNAVASIL
-615 QIDERITQLQAQKK
+615 QIDEKTSQLQSQKK
-629 REEEELSEIRN
+629 REEEELLQIKN
-640 RFKVEYDEPEV
+640 KFKVEYDEPEV

-656 LKIRKECDQKK
+656 LRVRKEWSDKK
-667 VQFYQ
+667 DQFYEQ
-672 EKGARQTKLES
+672 KGIKLSKKDS
-683 LESKLQR
+683 LEKELQR
-690 DKQDLQIIIDNLTKK
+690 YKQDLQTVISNLTKK
-705 QAEFNTFN
+705 QTEFNTLN
-713 SAYYKDFQE
+713 DSYYEYFQE
-722 NIEDFPLTPNDI
+722 NITNFPLTPRNT
-734 EELGQNYNELWEEYK
+734 EELEQAYNGLWEEYK
-749 TTFIGISNSFEETS
+749 TVFIGISSFFEETS
-763 NEKNPAVQLAIK
+763 DEKNPAVKLTIK
-775 DQGFSFRVLEEALL
+775 DQSFSFRVLEEALL
-789 GSKIKSTDDIA
+789 GNKIKSTDDIT
-800 TALQEANQTR
+800 TALDEANQTR

-818 DNMIKIFSRTT
+818 DNMIRVFSKTT
-829 ERYDK
+829 ERYEK

-872 KQMAYEV
+872 KQIAYEV
-879 RNTATKGELHFGQ
+879 RSTATKGELQFGQ

-897 IEDFFRKQAKIKD
+897 IEDFFRKQAKIKN

-925 LSAKLTDRF
+925 LSAKLTDQF

-1034 SYFKTEDSNEDLNI
+1034 SYFKTKDNNEDLNI
-1048 YINKIANELD
+1048 YINRI

>member
-10 STLGILKHYIHD
+10 STVGILKHYIHD

-28 RTDFVGS
+28 RTDFVGA

-65 KKEERQINTLPYK
+65 KREERQINTLPYK
-78 TKCAYCFLNIEVDL
+78 TKCAYCFLNIEVNA

-98 GIQINSQKGK
+98 GIQINNQKGK
-108 RIIPYVIT
+108 RIIPFVIT
-116 KQADINLK
+116 KQADISLK

-136 FARDL
+136 FAKDL
-141 LKRKESGEKEI
+141 LKVKETGAKEI
-152 ADIQDLATFLYE
+152 VDIQDLATFLYE
-164 KQGLRLNFFG
+164 KHGLRLNFFS
-174 NNESVNTYYKFLYDK
+174 NNETVNTYYKFLYDK

-197 QDKNLKAFAKVIQSF
+197 QDKNLKAFAKVMQSF

-246 KEQSELEKI
+246 KEQAELEKI

-273 KKLIYLREL
+273 KRLTNLREL
-282 EQSHKAQ
+282 EQSHKLK
-289 FKSFKKAELQNT
+289 FKYFKDAELQNA
-301 YIELKQLQQS
+301 YIELKQLEQGES
-311 ETDGKT
+311 EGRRLITNQET
-317 LTATHQLELD
+317 ELT

-332 IENLPKEEKAVKQ
+332 IENLPEEEEKIKK
-345 SYEEADANFNM
+345 SYEEADENFNM
-356 FNRYEELVNSIEKL
+356 FNRYQDLSISIEKL
-370 GEDITE
+370 GKEVDE
-376 LKMFIF
+376 LKMFIR

-387 SWRNEIQRIDISNRN
+387 SWTNEIQRIDILSRN
-402 NEAIKKEIAF
+402 NEIIKEEITF
-412 AKPYLEKYKTLK
+412 VKPYLEKYKTLEK
-424 NIVRIRKEQSEILD
+424 IIQNRKEQLEILD

-443 LKEEKAAKEKLL
+443 LKKEKETNEKLL
-455 SLLLQDNDEDGLLYW
+455 ALLQDNDENGLLHW
-470 YLKNLP
+470 YIKNLP
-476 TLNDEQLQAILYYAT
+476 SLDNEQLQTVLYYAT
-491 TPVSEISNP
+491 KPISEISNP
-500 DGSFQYINPD
+500 NNSSQYINPD
-510 ELIKDFEANSSQK
+510 ELINNFKTIPSEEGF
-523 GLWLKLGALR
+523 WLKLGALN
-533 QFIQLNP
+533 QFIQFNP
-540 DAALLGDRAN
+540 DAVLLGDRTN
-550 LQQSVQQLINKLNA
+550 LEQSVQHLIQSLNTETSFINTKLQA
-564 AVNSMNSKLE
+564 LE
-574 ALAHIADGKSYDTS
+574 NIVDGKPYDLS
-588 LFDYPFDIAIVE
+588 LFDYFFDVSIAVF
-600 NSNIE
+600 SNIE
-605 KLKNAVACIL
+605 RLKNAVACIL
-615 QIDERITQLQAQKK
+615 QIDEKTSQLQLQKK
-629 REEEELSEIRN
+629 REEEELLEIKSL
-640 RFKVEYDEPEV
+640 FKIEYDEPEV

-656 LKIRKECDQKK
+656 LRVRKEWSEKK
-667 VQFYQ
+667 DQFYEQ
-672 EKGARQTKLES
+672 KGAKQSKFKS
-683 LESKLQR
+683 LESKIQR
-690 DKQDLQIIIDNLTKK
+690 DKQDLLMIISNLTKK
-705 QAEFNTFN
+705 QTAFTMLSSFYYQHFKESVTDFSLIAKNT
-713 SAYYKDFQE
+713 
-722 NIEDFPLTPNDI
+722 
-734 EELGQNYNELWEEYK
+734 EELQQAYNGLWEEYK
-749 TTFIGISNSFEETS
+749 TAFIGISNSFEETGD
-763 NEKNPAVQLAIK
+763 EKNPAVQLTIK
-775 DQGFSFRVLEEALL
+775 YQDFSFRVLEEALL
-789 GSKIKSTDDIA
+789 GNKIKSTDDIT
-800 TALQEANQTR
+800 TALDEANQTR

-818 DNMIKIFSRTT
+818 DNMIKIFSKTT
-829 ERYDK
+829 ERYEK

-849 KISGKFYFKL
+849 KISNKFYFKL

-872 KQMAYEV
+872 KQIAYEV
-879 RNTATKGELHFGQ
+879 RNTATNGELQFGQ
-892 SIVDF
+892 SILDF
-897 IEDFFRKQAKIKD
+897 IEDFFRKQAKIKN

-925 LSAKLTDRF
+925 LSAKLTDQF

-1020 KGKEDD
+1020 KGKEDE

-1034 SYFKTEDSNEDLNI
+1034 SYFKTKDNNEDLNI
-1048 YINKIANELD
+1048 YINRIEK

>member
-10 STLGILKHYIHD
+10 STVGILKHYIHD

-28 RTDFVGS
+28 RTDFVGA

-78 TKCAYCFLNIEVDL
+78 TKCAYCFLNIEL
-92 GKFITI
+92 NAGTFITI

-108 RIIPYVIT
+108 RIIPFVIT
-116 KQADINLK
+116 KQADITLK

-136 FARDL
+136 FAKDL
-141 LKRKESGEKEI
+141 LKGKEIGEKEI
-152 ADIQDLATFLYE
+152 VDIQDLAIFLYE
-164 KQGLRLNFFG
+164 KHGLRLNFFS
-174 NNESVNTYYKFLYDK
+174 NNETINNYYKFLYDK

-234 EESDEDILVNFQ
+234 EESDEDILANFQ
-246 KEQSELEKI
+246 REQSELEKI

-267 NLSNKQ
+267 NLSNKL
-273 KKLIYLREL
+273 KRLTNLREL
-282 EQSHKAQ
+282 EQSHKVK
-289 FKSFKKAELQNT
+289 FKSFKEAELQNA
-301 YIELKQLQQS
+301 YIELKQLEQRES
-311 ETDGKT
+311 EGKT
-317 LTATHQLELD
+317 LITNQETEFT

-332 IENLPKEEKAVKQ
+332 IKNLPTVEEIIKK
-345 SYEEADANFNM
+345 SYEEADENFNM
-356 FNRYEELVNSIEKL
+356 FNRYQDLSNSIEKL
-370 GEDITE
+370 GKGINE
-376 LKMFIF
+376 LKMFMR
-382 PEVDD
+382 PEIDY
-387 SWRNEIQRIDISNRN
+387 SWKNEIQRIDILSRN
-402 NEAIKKEIAF
+402 NENIKEEITF
-412 AKPYLEKYKTLK
+412 AKPYLEKYKTIEK
-424 NIVRIRKEQSEILD
+424 IVQTRKEQSEILD

-443 LKEEKAAKEKLL
+443 LKNDKATKEKLL
-455 SLLLQDNDEDGLLYW
+455 ELLQDNNENGLLHW
-470 YLKNLP
+470 YIKNLP
-476 TLNDEQLQAILYYAT
+476 SLKYEQLQTVLYYAT
-491 TPVSEISNP
+491 KPISEISNP
-500 DGSFQYINPD
+500 KNLSQYINPD
-510 ELIKDFEANSSQK
+510 ELINNFKTIPSKEGF
-523 GLWLKLGALR
+523 WLKLGALN
-533 QFIQLNP
+533 QFIQFNP
-540 DAALLGDRAN
+540 DATLLGDRAN
-550 LQQSVQQLINKLNA
+550 LEKSVQQLIQKLNTETSSI
-564 AVNSMNSKLE
+564 NTKLE
-574 ALAHIADGKSYDTS
+574 ALENIVDGKPYNVS
-588 LFDYPFDIAIVE
+588 LFDYFFDVSIAVF
-600 NSNIE
+600 SNIE

-615 QIDERITQLQAQKK
+615 QIDEKTSQLQSQKK
-629 REEEELSEIRN
+629 SEEEELSEIKN
-640 RFKVEYDEPEV
+640 LFKVEYDEPEV

-656 LKIRKECDQKK
+656 LRVRKEWSDKK
-667 VQFYQ
+667 DQFYEQ
-672 EKGARQTKLES
+672 KGVKQSKFKS
-683 LESKLQR
+683 LESKIKS
-690 DKQDLQIIIDNLTKK
+690 DIQDLQIIIGNLTKK
-705 QAEFNTFN
+705 QTEFTTLNN
-713 SAYYKDFQE
+713 AYYQHFQE
-722 NIEDFPLTPNDI
+722 NITNFPLTPINT
-734 EELGQNYNELWEEYK
+734 EELGQTYNGLWEKYK
-749 TTFIGISNSFEETS
+749 TAFIGISNSFEETS
-763 NEKNPAVQLAIK
+763 NEKNLAVKLTIK

-789 GSKIKSTDDIA
+789 GNRIKSTDDIT
-800 TALQEANQTR
+800 TALDEANQTR

-818 DNMIKIFSRTT
+818 DNMIKIFSKTT
-829 ERYDK
+829 ERYEK

-849 KISGKFYFKL
+849 KISNKFYFKL

-872 KQMAYEV
+872 KQIAYEV
-879 RNTATKGELHFGQ
+879 RNSATNGELQFGQ

-897 IEDFFRKQAKIKD
+897 IEDFFRKQAKIKN
-910 KVPIDKLLNPKTYFE
+910 KIPIDKLLNPKTYFE

-963 KRNGLRF
+963 KRHGLRF

-981 TNFNTFPAIAEE
+981 TNFKTFPDIAEE
-993 FQYQIIT
+993 FNYQIIT

-1034 SYFKTEDSNEDLNI
+1034 SYFKTKNSNKDLNI
-1048 YINKIANELD
+1048 YINSLEK

>member
-10 STLGILKHYIHD
+10 STVGILKHYIHD

-28 RTDFVGS
+28 RTDFVGA

-78 TKCAYCFLNIEVDL
+78 TKCAYCFLNIEVNT

-98 GIQINSQKGK
+98 GIQINNQKGK
-108 RIIPYVIT
+108 RIIPFVIT
-116 KQADINLK
+116 KQADISLK
-124 INELALEKEELI
+124 INELTLEKEELI
-136 FARDL
+136 FAKDL
-141 LKRKESGEKEI
+141 LKEKEGG
-152 ADIQDLATFLYE
+152 AKEFVDIHDMGIFLNE
-164 KQGLRLNFFG
+164 TQGLRFNFFS
-174 NNESVNTYYKFLYDK
+174 NNETVNTYYKFLYDK

-219 LSGNQASRNLKEFLF
+219 LSGNQASKNLKEFLF
-234 EESDEDILVNFQ
+234 EESDEDILANFQ

-273 KKLIYLREL
+273 KRLTTLREL
-282 EQSHKAQ
+282 EQSHKVKL
-289 FKSFKKAELQNT
+289 KSFKEAEVQNV
-301 YIELKQLQQS
+301 YIELKQLEQRELEGNALITNQ
-311 ETDGKT
+311 ETEFT
-317 LTATHQLELD
+317 

-332 IENLPKEEKAVKQ
+332 IENLPAEEQIIKK
-345 SYEEADANFNM
+345 SYEEADENFNM
-356 FNRYEELVNSIEKL
+356 FNRYQDLSNSIGKL
-370 GEDITE
+370 SEDINE
-376 LKMFIF
+376 LKMFIR

-387 SWRNEIQRIDISNRN
+387 SWANEIQRIDILSRN
-402 NEAIKKEIAF
+402 NEDIKKEITF
-412 AKPYLEKYKTLK
+412 AKPYLEKYKTLE
-424 NIVRIRKEQSEILD
+424 NIVQTRKEQSAILD
-438 ELKSS
+438 GLKSS
-443 LKEEKAAKEKLL
+443 LKKEKETKEKLL
-455 SLLLQDNDEDGLLYW
+455 ALLQDNDENGLLHW
-470 YLKNLP
+470 YIKNLP
-476 TLNDEQLQAILYYAT
+476 MLGDEQLQTVLYYAT
-491 TPVSEISNP
+491 KPISEISNP
-500 DGSFQYINPD
+500 DNSSQYINPD
-510 ELIKDFEANSSQK
+510 ELINNFKTIPSKEGF
-523 GLWLKLGALR
+523 WLKLGALN
-533 QFIQLNP
+533 QFIQFNP
-540 DAALLGDRAN
+540 DAKLLGDKAN
-550 LQQSVQQLINKLNA
+550 LEKSVQQLIQKLNTETSSI
-564 AVNSMNSKLE
+564 NTKLE
-574 ALAHIADGKSYDTS
+574 ALDNITDGKLYDVS
-588 LFDYPFDIAIVE
+588 LFDYSFDVSIAVF
-600 NSNIE
+600 SNIE
-605 KLKNAVACIL
+605 NLKNSVACIL
-615 QIDERITQLQAQKK
+615 QIDEKISQLQSQKK
-629 REEEELSEIRN
+629 SEEEELLQIKN
-640 RFKVEYDEPEV
+640 KFKIECDELEV

-656 LKIRKECDQKK
+656 LKVRKECSDKK
-667 VQFYQ
+667 DKFYE
-672 EKGARQTKLES
+672 EKGAKQSKFKS
-683 LESKLQR
+683 LESKIKS
-690 DKQDLQIIIDNLTKK
+690 DKQDLLMMISNLTKK
-705 QAEFNTFN
+705 QTEFTTLN
-713 SAYYKDFQE
+713 SAYYQHFQE
-722 NIEDFPLTPNDI
+722 NITDFPLIPLNTG
-734 EELGQNYNELWEEYK
+734 ELEQAYNELWEEYK
-749 TTFIGISNSFEETS
+749 TAFIGISNSFEETS
-763 NEKNPAVQLAIK
+763 DEKNPAVQLTIK
-775 DQGFSFRVLEEALL
+775 VQDFSFRVLEGALL
-789 GSKIKSTDDIA
+789 GNKIKSTDDIT
-800 TALQEANQTR
+800 TALDEANQTR

-818 DNMIKIFSRTT
+818 DNMIKIFSKTT
-829 ERYDK
+829 ERYEK

-849 KISGKFYFKL
+849 KISNKFYFKL

-872 KQMAYEV
+872 KQIAYEV
-879 RNTATKGELHFGQ
+879 RNTATKGELQFGQ

-897 IEDFFRKQAKIKD
+897 IEDFFRKQAKIKN

-925 LSAKLTDRF
+925 LSAKLTDQF

-1020 KGKEDD
+1020 KGKQDD

-1034 SYFKTEDSNEDLNI
+1034 SYFKTKDNNEDLNI
-1048 YINKIANELD
+1048 YINRIEK

>member
-1 MSYPRIYSL
+1 MNYPRIYSL
-10 STLGILKHYIHD
+10 STVGILKHYIHD

-28 RTDFVGS
+28 RTDFVGA

-47 QMIFVYDKDLI
+47 QMIFVYDKELI

-78 TKCAYCFLNIEVDL
+78 TKYAYCFLNIEVNA
-92 GKFITI
+92 GKFIII

-108 RIIPYVIT
+108 RITPFVIT
-116 KQADINLK
+116 KQADISLK
-124 INELALEKEELI
+124 INELSLEKDEMI
-136 FARDL
+136 FAKDL
-141 LKRKESGEKEI
+141 LKEKEVGAKEI
-152 ADIQDLATFLYE
+152 VDIQDLATFVYE
-164 KQGLRLNFFG
+164 KYKLRLNFFS
-174 NNESVNTYYKFLYDK
+174 NNETVGTYYKFLYDK

-234 EESDEDILVNFQ
+234 EESDEDILANFQ

-273 KKLIYLREL
+273 KRLINLQEL
-282 EQSHKAQ
+282 EQSHKVK
-289 FKSFKKAELQNT
+289 FKSFKEAELQNA
-301 YIELKQLQQS
+301 YIELKQLEQRES
-311 ETDGKT
+311 EGKR
-317 LTATHQLELD
+317 LIATQETEFT

-332 IENLPKEEKAVKQ
+332 IENLPAEEEILKK
-345 SYEEADANFNM
+345 SYEEADENFNM
-356 FNRYEELVNSIEKL
+356 FNRYQDLSNSIEKL
-370 GEDITE
+370 GKEVDE
-376 LKMFIF
+376 VKMFIR
-382 PEVDD
+382 PELDD
-387 SWRNEIQRIDISNRN
+387 RWENEIQRIDILSRN
-402 NEAIKKEIAF
+402 NEGIKKEITF
-412 AKPYLEKYKTLK
+412 AKPYLEKYKTLEK
-424 NIVRIRKEQSEILD
+424 IVQTRKEQSEILD

-443 LKEEKAAKEKLL
+443 LKKGKATKEKLL
-455 SLLLQDNDEDGLLYW
+455 SLLRNNDGNGLLHW
-470 YLKNLP
+470 YIKNLP
-476 TLNDEQLQAILYYAT
+476 ALNDEQLQVILYYAT
-491 TPVSEISNP
+491 TPVSEIDNP
-500 DGSFQYINPD
+500 DNSSQYVNPD
-510 ELIKDFEANSSQK
+510 ELIDNFKATSSEE
-523 GLWLKLGALR
+523 GLWLKLGALH
-533 QFIQLNP
+533 QFIQFNS
-540 DAALLGDRAN
+540 DATLLGDKAN
-550 LQQSVQQLINKLNA
+550 LEQSVQQLIQKWNTEISFINT
-564 AVNSMNSKLE
+564 KLE
-574 ALAHIADGKSYDTS
+574 ALDNITDGKLYDVN
-588 LFDYPFDIAIVE
+588 LFDYSFDVSIAVY
-600 NSNIE
+600 SNIE
-605 KLKNAVACIL
+605 NLKNSIACIL
-615 QIDERITQLQAQKK
+615 QIDEKTSQLQSQKK
-629 REEEELSEIRN
+629 REEEELLEIKSL
-640 RFKVEYDEPEV
+640 FKVEYNEPEV

-656 LKIRKECDQKK
+656 LKVRKEWSDKK
-667 VQFYQ
+667 DKFYEQ
-672 EKGARQTKLES
+672 KGAKQTKLES
-683 LESKLQR
+683 LESKIKG
-690 DKQDLQIIIDNLTKK
+690 DKHDLQIIIGNLTKK
-705 QAEFNTFN
+705 QTEFTTLN
-713 SAYYKDFQE
+713 SAYYQHFLE
-722 NIEDFPLTPNDI
+722 NITDFPLTPINT
-734 EELGQNYNELWEEYK
+734 EELEQTYNGLWEEYK
-749 TTFIGISNSFEETS
+749 TAFIGISNSFEETS
-763 NEKNPAVQLAIK
+763 YEKNPAVQLTIK
-775 DQGFSFRVLEEALL
+775 DQDFSFRVLEEALL
-789 GSKIKSTDDIA
+789 GNKIKSTDDIT
-800 TALQEANQTR
+800 TALDEANQTR

-818 DNMIKIFSRTT
+818 DNMIKIFSKTT
-829 ERYDK
+829 ERYEK

-849 KISGKFYFKL
+849 KISNKFYFKL

-872 KQMAYEV
+872 KQIAYEV
-879 RNTATKGELHFGQ
+879 RNTATKGELQFGQ

-897 IEDFFRKQAKIKD
+897 IEDFFRKQAKIKN

-925 LSAKLTDRF
+925 LSAKLTDQF

-1034 SYFKTEDSNEDLNI
+1034 SYFKTKDNNEDLNI
-1048 YINKIANELD
+1048 YINRIEK

>member
-10 STLGILKHYIHD
+10 STVGILKHYIHD

-28 RTDFVGS
+28 RTDFVGA

-47 QMIFVYDKDLI
+47 QMIFVYDKDLV

-78 TKCAYCFLNIEVDL
+78 TKCAYCFLNIEVNAD
-92 GKFITI
+92 KFITI
-98 GIQINSQKGK
+98 GIQINSQRRK
-108 RIIPYVIT
+108 RIIPFIIT
-116 KQADINLK
+116 TQADLSLK

-136 FARDL
+136 FAKDL
-141 LKRKESGEKEI
+141 LKEKEAGEKEI
-152 ADIQDLATFLYE
+152 VGIHDMGIFLKE
-164 KQGLRLNFFG
+164 TQGLRFNFFN
-174 NNESVNTYYKFLYDK
+174 NNETVNTYYKFLYDK

-197 QDKNLKAFAKVIQSF
+197 RDKNLKAFAKVIQSF

-234 EESDEDILVNFQ
+234 EESDEDILTNFQ

-255 LREYESLNKDIQ
+255 LREYESLNRDIQ

-273 KKLIYLREL
+273 KRLINLRVL
-282 EQSHKAQ
+282 EQSHKVK
-289 FKSFKKAELQNT
+289 FKSFKEGELQNV
-301 YIELKQLQQS
+301 YIELKQLEQK
-311 ETDGKT
+311 ETEGKT
-317 LTATHQLELD
+317 QIANEETEFS

-332 IENLPKEEKAVKQ
+332 VENLPAQEEVIKK

-356 FNRYEELVNSIEKL
+356 FNRYQDLSNSIENL
-370 GEDITE
+370 GKDINE
-376 LKMFIF
+376 LKMFIR

-387 SWRNEIQRIDISNRN
+387 SWVNEIQKIDISNRN
-402 NEAIKKEIAF
+402 NQDIKKEIAF
-412 AKPYLEKYKTLK
+412 AKPYLEKYKTLE

-438 ELKSS
+438 QLKSS
-443 LKEEKAAKEKLL
+443 LKDKKTKKEKLL
-455 SLLLQDNDEDGLLYW
+455 SLLQNNNDNVLLHW
-470 YLKNLP
+470 YIKNLP
-476 TLNDEQLQAILYYAT
+476 ELDNEQLQAVLFYAT
-491 TPVSEISNP
+491 NPISEIANP
-500 DGSFQYINPD
+500 DNSSQYINTD
-510 ELIKDFEANSSQK
+510 ELIKNFEANPSK
-523 GLWLKLGALR
+523 DGIWLKMGALH
-533 QFIQLNP
+533 QFIQFNP
-540 DAALLGDRAN
+540 DATLLGDKAN
-550 LQQSVQQLINKLNA
+550 LEQSVQQLIQKLNTEISFI
-564 AVNSMNSKLE
+564 NIKLE
-574 ALAHIADGKSYDTS
+574 AFENIVDGKPYDVS
-588 LFDYPFDIAIVE
+588 LFDYFFDVSIAVF
-600 NSNIE
+600 SNIE

-615 QIDERITQLQAQKK
+615 QIDEKTSELLSQKK
-629 REEEELSEIRN
+629 REEEELLQIKN
-640 RFKVEYDEPEV
+640 KFKVEYDEPEV
-651 VKKEL
+651 VRKEL
-656 LKIRKECDQKK
+656 LRVRKECDQKR

-672 EKGARQTKLES
+672 EQGAKQTRLES
-683 LESKLQR
+683 LESKIQR
-690 DKQDLQIIIDNLTKK
+690 DKQDLQIIIGNLNKK
-705 QAEFNTFN
+705 LTEFTTLNT
-713 SAYYKDFQE
+713 AYYQHFQE
-722 NIEDFPLTPNDI
+722 NITNYPSTPKNT
-734 EELGQNYNELWEEYK
+734 EELEQVHNRLWEEYK
-749 TTFIGISNSFEETS
+749 AAFIGISNSFEETS
-763 NEKNPAVQLAIK
+763 DEKNPAVQLTIK
-775 DQGFSFRVLEEALL
+775 EQDYSFRVLEEALL

-800 TALQEANQTR
+800 TALNEANQTR
-810 TTIANGIR
+810 TTIADGIR
-818 DNMIKIFSRTT
+818 DNMIKIFSKTT
-829 ERYDK
+829 ERYEK
-834 YDDQVKR
+834 YADQVKR

-849 KISGKFYFKL
+849 KISNKFYFKL

-872 KQMAYEV
+872 KQIAYEV
-879 RNTATKGELHFGQ
+879 RNTATKGELQFGQ

-897 IEDFFRKQAKIKD
+897 IEDFFRKQAKIKN

-925 LSAKLTDRF
+925 LSAKLTDQF

-963 KRNGLRF
+963 RRNGLRF

-1034 SYFKTEDSNEDLNI
+1034 SYFKTKDNNEDLNI
-1048 YINKIANELD
+1048 YINRTTK

>member
-10 STLGILKHYIHD
+10 STVGILKHYIHD

-47 QMIFVYDKDLI
+47 QMIFIYDKDLI

-65 KKEERQINTLPYK
+65 KKEERQINTLAYK
-78 TKCAYCFLNIEVDL
+78 TKCAYCFLNIEVDT
-92 GKFITI
+92 GKFIII

-108 RIIPYVIT
+108 RIIPFIIT

-124 INELALEKEELI
+124 INELVLEKEELI
-136 FARDL
+136 FAKDL
-141 LKRKESGEKEI
+141 LKEKEAGKKEI
-152 ADIQDLATFLYE
+152 VDIQDLATFLYE
-164 KQGLRLNFFG
+164 KHNLRLNFFS
-174 NNESVNTYYKFLYDK
+174 NNESVSTYYKFLYDK

-234 EESDEDILVNFQ
+234 EESDEDILANFQ

-273 KKLIYLREL
+273 KRLTNLRDL
-282 EQSHKAQ
+282 EQSHKVR
-289 FKSFKKAELQNT
+289 FKSFKEVELQNT
-301 YIELKQLQQS
+301 YIELKQLQQRES
-311 ETDGKT
+311 EGKT
-317 LTATHQLELD
+317 LIETQETEFN

-332 IENLPKEEKAVKQ
+332 VENLPAEEEVIKQ
-345 SYEEADANFNM
+345 GYEEADANFNM
-356 FNRYEELVNSIEKL
+356 FNRYQDLSNSIEKL
-370 GEDITE
+370 DEDINE
-376 LKMFIF
+376 LKMFIR

-387 SWRNEIQRIDISNRN
+387 SWANEIQRIDILNRN
-402 NEAIKKEIAF
+402 NQDIKKEIAF
-412 AKPYLEKYKTLK
+412 AKPYLEKYKTLE

-443 LKEEKAAKEKLL
+443 LKKEKATKEKLL
-455 SLLLQDNDEDGLLYW
+455 SLLWDNDEKGLLHW
-470 YLKNLP
+470 YIKNLP
-476 TLNDEQLQAILYYAT
+476 TLDNEQLQSCLYYAT
-491 TPVSEISNP
+491 MPVSEISNP
-500 DGSFQYINPD
+500 DDSSQYINPD
-510 ELIKDFEANSSQK
+510 ELINNFKATPSEE
-523 GLWLKLGALR
+523 GLWLKLGALQ
-533 QFIQLNP
+533 QFIKFNP
-540 DAALLGDRAN
+540 DAALLEDRTN
-550 LQQSVQQLINKLNA
+550 LEQSVKQLIQKLNSE
-564 AVNSMNSKLE
+564 VDSINIRLE
-574 ALAHIADGKSYDTS
+574 ALEKIIDGRLYDVS
-588 LFDYPFDIAIVE
+588 LFDYSFDISIVVF
-600 NSNIE
+600 NNIE
-605 KLKNAVACIL
+605 KLKNVVACIL
-615 QIDERITQLQAQKK
+615 QIDEKISQLQSQKK
-629 REEEELSEIRN
+629 REEEELLEIKN
-640 RFKVEYDEPEV
+640 RFKVEYNEPEI
-651 VKKEL
+651 VKNEL
-656 LKIRKECDQKK
+656 LKVRKEWSDKK
-667 VQFYQ
+667 DKFYEQ
-672 EKGARQTKLES
+672 KGANKSKFRS
-683 LESKLQR
+683 LEIKIKD
-690 DKQDLQIIIDNLTKK
+690 DKQNLQIIIGNLTKK
-705 QAEFNTFN
+705 QTEFTTLN
-713 SAYYKDFQE
+713 STYYEQYQE
-722 NIEDFPLTPNDI
+722 NIADFSLTPQNL
-734 EELGQNYNELWEEYK
+734 EELECDYNQLWEQYK
-749 TTFIGISNSFEETS
+749 TSFISISNSFEETS

-775 DQGFSFRVLEEALL
+775 DQSFSFRVLEEALL
-789 GSKIKSTDDIA
+789 GNKIKSTDDIT
-800 TALQEANQTR
+800 TALDEANQTR

-818 DNMIKIFSRTT
+818 DNMIKIFSKTT
-829 ERYDK
+829 ERYEK

-849 KISGKFYFKL
+849 KISNKFYFKL

-872 KQMAYEV
+872 KQIAYEV
-879 RNTATKGELHFGQ
+879 RNTATKGELQFGQ

-897 IEDFFRKQAKIKD
+897 IEDFFRKQAKIKN

-925 LSAKLTDRF
+925 LSAKLTDQF

-1034 SYFKTEDSNEDLNI
+1034 SYFKTKDSNEDVNI
-1048 YINKIANELD
+1048 YINSLEK

>member
-10 STLGILKHYIHD
+10 STVGILKHYIHD

-47 QMIFVYDKDLI
+47 QMMFVYDKDLV

-65 KKEERQINTLPYK
+65 KKEERQISTLPYK
-78 TKCAYCFLNIEVDL
+78 TKYAYCFLNIEVDS

-98 GIQINSQKGK
+98 GIQINSLKGK
-108 RIIPYVIT
+108 RIIPFVIT

-124 INELALEKEELI
+124 INELALEKEGLI
-136 FARDL
+136 FAKDL
-141 LKRKESGEKEI
+141 LKEKGSGEKEI
-152 ADIQDLATFLYE
+152 ADIQDLATFLHAKY
-164 KQGLRLNFFG
+164 GLRLNFFS

-219 LSGNQASRNLKEFLF
+219 LSGSQASGNLKEFLF
-234 EESDEDILVNFQ
+234 EESEEDILANFQ

-273 KKLIYLREL
+273 ERLTSLREL
-282 EQSHKAQ
+282 EQSYKAK
-289 FKSFKKAELQNT
+289 FKSFKEAELQNA
-301 YIELKQLQQS
+301 YIELKQLDAKEAEGKSTIAIQQI
-311 ETDGKT
+311 
-317 LTATHQLELD
+317 ELD

-332 IENLPKEEKAVKQ
+332 IENLPTEEKAVKQ

-356 FNRYEELVNSIEKL
+356 FNRYEELAKNIDGL
-370 GEDITE
+370 GEDINE
-376 LKMFIF
+376 LKMLIL
-382 PEVDD
+382 PEVSD
-387 SWRNEIQRIDISNRN
+387 SWNNEIKRIDISNRN
-402 NEAIKKEIAF
+402 NQDIKKEIAY
-412 AKPYLEKYKTLK
+412 AKHYLQKYKTLK
-424 NIVRIRKEQSEILD
+424 NIVQTRKEQLKILD

-443 LKEEKAAKEKLL
+443 LKKEKAAKEKLL
-455 SLLLQDNDEDGLLYW
+455 LILQKNEENSLLNW
-470 YLKNLP
+470 YIKNLP
-476 TLNDEQLQAILYYAT
+476 TLDNEHLQAVLYYAT
-491 TPVSEISNP
+491 TSVSEIANP
-500 DGSFQYINPD
+500 DNSAQYINPD
-510 ELIKDFEANSSQK
+510 ELINDFKTNSSPK
-523 GLWLKLGALR
+523 GLWLKLGALH
-533 QFIQLNP
+533 QFIQFNP
-540 DAALLGDRAN
+540 DAALLGDRGN
-550 LQQSVQQLINKLNA
+550 LEQSVQQLINRLNA
-564 AVNSMNSKLE
+564 ETSSINSKIE
-574 ALAHIADGKSYDTS
+574 ASEYIADGKSYDIN
-588 LFDYPFDIAIVE
+588 LFDHSFDISLVE

-615 QIDERITQLQAQKK
+615 QIDEKIAQLQAHKK
-629 REEEELSEIRN
+629 REEEELLEIKN
-640 RFKVEYDEPEV
+640 RFKVEYHEPEV
-651 VKKEL
+651 VKNEL
-656 LKIRKECDQKK
+656 LKIRKECDQKR
-667 VQFYQ
+667 VLFYL
-672 EKGARQTKLES
+672 EKGGKQIKLDS
-683 LESKLQR
+683 LESKVQR
-690 DKQDLQIIIDNLTKK
+690 DKQDLQTIIDNLTKK
-705 QAEFNTFN
+705 QASFNTLN
-713 SAYYKDFQE
+713 SAYYEDFQE
-722 NIEDFPLTPNDI
+722 NVEDFPLTPKDI
-734 EELGQNYNELWEEYK
+734 EALGRNYNELWEEYK
-749 TTFIGISNSFEETS
+749 TAFIGISVSFEETS
-763 NEKNPAVQLAIK
+763 NEKNPAVQLTIK
-775 DQGFSFRVLEEALL
+775 DQGFSFRVLEESLL

-818 DNMIKIFSRTT
+818 DNMIKVFSKTT

-859 EFDGNKEIKIDYI
+859 EFDGGKEIKIDYI
-872 KQMAYEV
+872 KQMAYKV
-879 RNTATKGELHFGQ
+879 RNTAASGELQFGQ

-897 IEDFFRKQAKIKD
+897 IEDFFKKQAKIKN
-910 KVPIDKLLNPKTYFE
+910 KIPIDKLLNPKTYFE
-925 LSAKLTDRF
+925 LSAKLTDQF
-934 GTEVPG
+934 GIEVPG

-981 TNFNTFPAIAEE
+981 TNFNTFPAIAKE

-1034 SYFKTEDSNEDLNI
+1034 SYFKTKDNNKDLNI
-1048 YINKIANELD
+1048 YINKIA